1 LQRQRWQRRHSGSG
15 WSHAA
20 ASAARAA
27 AAPHHGLP
35 LLLWQQPATASQRLT
50 ASPPLPPFPPPG
62 PQVFIVDVRAN
73 KGQIRA
79 AVSRMYDIQTQKIN
93 TLIR

>member
-1 LQRQRWQRRHSGSG
+1 MPRGGCRRPRTVQFRRPCGGPGLRHTPT
-15 WSHAA
+15 
-20 ASAARAA
+20 
-27 AAPHHGLP
+27 AP
-35 LLLWQQPATASQRLT
+35 
-50 ASPPLPPFPPPG
+50 PPLR